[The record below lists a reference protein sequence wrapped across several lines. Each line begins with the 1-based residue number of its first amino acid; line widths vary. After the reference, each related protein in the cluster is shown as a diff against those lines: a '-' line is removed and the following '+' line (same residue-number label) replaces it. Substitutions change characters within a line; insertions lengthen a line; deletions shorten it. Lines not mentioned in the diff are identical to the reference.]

1 MLRMNNQKFISNLL
15 LAHGLRRTPIRTEML
30 ALFLKHDT
38 ALAASDIIAKM
49 KFRLD
54 RVTVYRALNSFEEHG
69 ILHRASEDERGIKY
83 ALCGQHC
90 PDELHTDQHAHFI
103 CDECH
108 QTYCLEDVKVPEVAV
123 SDEFSVDRTNY
134 TLSGTCK
141 VCNN

>member
-1 MLRMNNQKFISNLL
+1 MSNQRLIADLLR
-15 LAHGLRRTPIRTEML
+15 AHGLRRTPIRTEML
-30 ALFLKHDT
+30 ALFIKYDT
-38 ALAASDIIAKM
+38 ALSASDIIAKM
-49 KFRLD
+49 KLRLD

-90 PDELHTDQHAHFI
+90 PDELHADQHAHFI

-108 QTYCLEDVKVPEVAV
+108 QTYCLEEVKVPEVAV

-141 VCNN
+141 ACNA